1 MAQKMITTMIDD
13 LDGSDADET
22 VTFAL
27 DGQSYELDLSA
38 KNAAALRKSLDR
50 YREAARSTGRRRASG
65 ASPKRARTKA
75 PRGGTAADPKMVRA
89 WAHANGLEVSKRGR
103 IAADLLEKFE
113 ASANR

>member
-1 MAQKMITTMIDD
+1 MAQKMITTMVDD

-65 ASPKRARTKA
+65 ATSKRPRTKA
-75 PRGGTAADPKMVRA
+75 PRAGADVDPKMVRA
-89 WAHANGLEVSKRGR
+89 WAKQRGLEVSKRGR
-103 IAADLLEKFE
+103 ISSGLLEQYK
-113 ASANR
+113 ASGNS